1 MKENQTTVTKQE
13 TLAAL
18 RNPGELYV
26 IMSAATKMPFVFCDE
41 ETYDDEVFLYYTQED
56 AKNKAKELGEQKYQT
71 GVAKLEEKIL
81 LGFYTSLYTMGV
93 NCLAVNYGTDTAI
106 SIQLPDLV
114 VRKKPEENGEGK
126 KFLENPELH
135 LTALY
140 FMQELRRLPSP
151 ELTEELKDLQEEL
164 LAHYQKST
172 FILAMEENGQI
183 PVLKQK
189 DGSMF
194 QPVFTDI
201 LEVNKF
207 ARGKKM
213 KLTVIP
219 AEKIPQSLFPEAK
232 GVVINPLGANVQL
245 KVARAKKPT
254 A

>member
-13 TLAAL
+13 TLSAL
-18 RNPGELYV
+18 RNPGEIYV

-41 ETYDDEVFLYYTQED
+41 ETYDDEIFLYYTLED
-56 AKNKAKELGEQKYQT
+56 AQNQAKKLSAQKYQT
-71 GVAKLEEKIL
+71 GVAKLEEKVL

-93 NCLAVNYGTDTAI
+93 NCLAVNYGTDTGI
-106 SIQLPDLV
+106 NIQLSDLV
-114 VRKKPEENGEGK
+114 VRKKPEEDGK
-126 KFLENPELH
+126 EKKLLENPELH

-151 ELTEELKDLQEEL
+151 EMPEQLKELQEEL
-164 LAHYQKST
+164 LAHYQKGT
-172 FILAMEENGQI
+172 FIIAAEEDGQI

-213 KLTVIP
+213 KLTVIS
-219 AEKIPQSLFPEAK
+219 AQKIPQSLFPEAK

-245 KVARAKKPT
+245 RIARAKKPT
-254 A
+254 E